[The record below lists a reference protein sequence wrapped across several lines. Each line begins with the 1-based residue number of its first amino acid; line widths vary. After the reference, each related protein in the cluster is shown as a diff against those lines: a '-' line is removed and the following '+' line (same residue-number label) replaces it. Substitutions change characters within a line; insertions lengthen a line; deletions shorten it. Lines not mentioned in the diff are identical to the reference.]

1 MSILLVL
8 IPLSLVLLGL
18 GIAAFFWAVRNDQ
31 FEDMDSPAWKILLDD
46 DTRPHPD
53 LPDLTRIKTGQ
64 AGAEKPGD
72 RAEDKAPEEAKTR
85 REDGA

>member
-46 DTRPHPD
+46 DTRPQPD
-53 LPDLTRIKTGQ
+53 LPDLTRIKSG
-64 AGAEKPGD
+64 EEPGD
-72 RAEDKAPEEAKTR
+72 RIEDQAREGEKTR